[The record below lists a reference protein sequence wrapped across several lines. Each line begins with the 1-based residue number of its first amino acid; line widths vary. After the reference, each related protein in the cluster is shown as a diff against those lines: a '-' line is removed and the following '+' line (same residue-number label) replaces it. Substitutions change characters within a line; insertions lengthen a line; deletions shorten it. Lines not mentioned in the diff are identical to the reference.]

1 MNSKQRNRVKKNVR
15 HSQIKKALLTT
26 GITTLSVSG
35 ALLTSSLRTHA
46 AEVPNELTTNQVN
59 SMESSHSDENEVALH
74 THDTQ
79 PSVSKAEESETTKNV
94 SNNSVENAET
104 TDTAETDSN
113 TTQPG
118 SETNTSEPATS
129 ETNEQASSNIV
140 DENSSKSET
149 TPVAN
154 SDSSS
159 SAAVDTAKEKTSQDS
174 EENNVQNDKQNDQ
187 TVPNQPRIASL
198 TKTISTDQFNIGDK
212 RYTTA
217 DAVDISSWQS
227 WMTQADF
234 NYLKQIGIRTII
246 VKTTEGHNYTNPYAQ
261 NQITMAKNA
270 GLNVSIYH
278 FVRFNDTNSARTE
291 ANYAASVMNN
301 FKLPYSTLIFAD
313 IEADETRQDNLNM
326 NSALKMFWS
335 VLNQHGYTNHG
346 VYVGPYYEYLNQVV
360 ATVGKNR
367 TWLAQ
372 YPYTPTKSGYYEQQW
387 QTAGYGGWQFS
398 SQAKLRGNSLDV
410 SHSFNSLL
418 TSPNNSTIITNGQL
432 SQNGH
437 WYLYKGGRLQTGLQ
451 YISDQHKTV
460 LYNSY
465 GQMVYGENKV
475 NGHWYLFDSVTGAM
489 KTGFQH
495 ISQENKTAFYDANGQ
510 MVYGERKING
520 HWYLFDSVTGAMKT
534 GFQHIKQGNKTAF
547 YDANGQM
554 VYGERKINGHWYLFD
569 SVTGAMKTG
578 FQHINQGNKTAFYD
592 ANGQMVYGERKIN
605 GHWYLFDS
613 VTGAMKT
620 GFQHIKQGNKTVFYD
635 ANGQMVHGESK
646 INGHWYLFD
655 SVTGA
660 MKTGFQH
667 INQGNK
673 TAFYNTNGQML
684 YGYQK
689 INGKIY
695 YFDTITGALK
705 N

>member
-1 MNSKQRNRVKKNVR
+1 MNSKQRSNLKKHAR
-15 HSQIKKALLTT
+15 HYQIKKALLTT

-59 SMESSHSDENEVALH
+59 SMESSPSGKNEVALH
-74 THDTQ
+74 NHDTQ
-79 PSVSKAEESETTKNV
+79 SSVSKAEESESTENI
-94 SNNSVENAET
+94 SNNNSAK
-104 TDTAETDSN
+104 DADDAETDNN
-113 TTQPG
+113 TAQQE
-118 SETNTSEPATS
+118 SETNVSEPAAPG
-129 ETNEQASSNIV
+129 TNEQAPSNIM
-140 DENSSKSET
+140 DESSSKSET
-149 TPVAN
+149 TQVTN
-154 SDSSS
+154 SDASSS
-159 SAAVDTAKEKTSQDS
+159 SAVETTSKNDTITGNVSQNS
-174 EENNVQNDKQNDQ
+174 EENEKNNGQNDKQNGQ
-187 TVPNQPRIASL
+187 TVSNQPRIAAL
-198 TKTISTDQFNIGDK
+198 TRTISPDQFNIGDK
-212 RYTTA
+212 RYTIA
-217 DAVDISSWQS
+217 DAVDISSWQH

-246 VKTTEGHNYTNPYAQ
+246 IKTTEGHDYTNPYAQ
-261 NQITMAKNA
+261 NQINLAKNA

-278 FVRFNDTNSARTE
+278 FVRFNDTNSARKE
-291 ANYAASVMNN
+291 ANHAVSIMNN

-313 IEADETRQDNLNM
+313 IEANETMQDNLNM

-335 VLNQHGYTNHG
+335 ILSQYGYTNHG
-346 VYVGPYYEYLNQVV
+346 VYVGPNYKYLNQAV
-360 ATVGKNR
+360 ATVGKDR

-372 YPYTPTKSGYYEQQW
+372 YPFTPTKSGYYEQQW
-387 QTAGYGGWQFS
+387 QAAGYGGWQFS
-398 SQAKLRGNSLDV
+398 SQAKLRGNFLDV

-460 LYNSY
+460 FYNSY

-475 NGHWYLFDSVTGAM
+475 NGRWYLFDNVTGAM
-489 KTGFQH
+489 KTGFQY
-495 ISQENKTAFYDANGQ
+495 IRQGNKTVFYDANGQ

-520 HWYLFDSVTGAMKT
+520 HWYLFDSVTGARKT
-534 GFQHIKQGNKTAF
+534 GFQYIRQGNKTVF
-547 YDANGQM
+547 YDANDQM

-569 SVTGAMKTG
+569 SVTGARKTG
-578 FQHINQGNKTAFYD
+578 FQHINQGNKT
-592 ANGQMVYGERKIN
+592 
-605 GHWYLFDS
+605 
-613 VTGAMKT
+613 
-620 GFQHIKQGNKTVFYD
+620 VFYN
-635 ANGQMVHGESK
+635 AS
-646 INGHWYLFD
+646 
-655 SVTGA
+655 
-660 MKTGFQH
+660 
-667 INQGNK
+667 
-673 TAFYNTNGQML
+673 GQML